1 MKRVLPLLS
10 LLLAAGCAHDPIVDM
25 QGVNRQQYQQ
35 DLMECKQYAAQVNT
49 AGEAA
54 KRGAIGA
61 AVGGILGAIVGDHR
75 TAQKVGGVGAVSGAA
90 HGTERAE
97 HRKERVIINCLKGRG
112 YKVLG

>member
-1 MKRVLPLLS
+1 MKKLLPM
-10 LLLAAGCAHDPIVDM
+10 LLLLGGCAHDPIVDM

-54 KRGAIGA
+54 THA
-61 AVGGILGAIVGDHR
+61 AVGAAIGGVLGAIVGDHR
-75 TAQKVGGVGAVSGAA
+75 TAEKASGVGAVSGATR
-90 HGTERAE
+90 GTQRAE
-97 HRKERVIINCLKGRG
+97 RRKQRVLINCLKGRG